1 MGISP
6 QYKKFLYKLEINNNK
21 LIYNRLFLMLSITF
35 LTTIFTLLY
44 ILTLVSAFAQTEGIN
59 QTMQDISKSTNQTIQ
74 NTNQSGN
81 ETGEA
86 VPIQK
91 NVTDFGANITE
102 GTKDLVGNMGE
113 GIQNFSSGNLSL
125 IL

>member
-1 MGISP
+1 M
-6 QYKKFLYKLEINNNK
+6 K
-21 LIYNRLFLMLSITF
+21 
-35 LTTIFTLLY
+35 
-44 ILTLVSAFAQTEGIN
+44 
-59 QTMQDISKSTNQTIQ
+59 DISKSTNQTIQ
-74 NTNQSGN
+74 NTNHSGN

-102 GTKDLVGNMGE
+102 GAKDLVGNMGE